1 MRGLGTIINI
11 IAVIVGG
18 CAGLCMK
25 KGLKKRFQDTLMQ
38 ACGVAVVFIGAVGAL
53 PGLLS
58 MSENGVMETRNTMLL
73 IFSLVIGAVIGE
85 AIDIEMRMEQFGTW
99 LKAKVG
105 AEGEATFVEGF
116 VTTSLIICV
125 GAMAIVGSL
134 QDGLTGDYTLLVS
147 KAVLDAVIVM
157 VFAATLGVGA
167 VFSALSIG
175 IFQGSITILAVFISK
190 YVTDTMISYLSCIG
204 SVLIFCVGINLLFG
218 KKIKVGN
225 LLPALIVPVIY
236 VLCVS

>member
-1 MRGLGTIINI
+1 MRGLGTIINV

-25 KGLKKRFQDTLMQ
+25 KGLKKRFQDILMQ

-58 MSENGVMETRNTMLL
+58 VSESGVMETQNTMLL

-190 YVTDTMISYLSCIG
+190 YVTDTMISYLSFIG

-225 LLPALIVPVIY
+225 LLPSLIVPVIY